1 MLAELAIDDLVL
13 IAQARLEFAPG
24 LNVITGETGAGKT
37 LLTQGIGLLLG
48 QKGEEGLIRPGAERA
63 LVQAV
68 FEDEGGEAGDGDA
81 VAVARQITRGGRSRA
96 YLDGVVSSVAA
107 VEAAL
112 RDRVAFYGQLEHARL
127 LQLER
132 QLDLL
137 DSAAGLE
144 DRAAAYAQAYA
155 AARSLDRELDALRA
169 QGHDRDRELDLL
181 RFQVDEIEAAGLEP
195 GEDERL
201 ALERD
206 RLRHAEKLVERVG
219 GALRLLG
226 GGEEGAALDALR
238 TGEGLLGEAE
248 ALDLTL
254 EPLTSRLS
262 GVVAEAEDLAAALRD
277 YLDGLDVD
285 PAHRDAVEQRYDRF
299 RTLARKYGASADD
312 IIAFAGEASERIGAL
327 ERLEAD
333 ETELLARLDQAK
345 AAAVAAAGRLSEAR
359 AAAAPAFAEAV
370 LAELKGLAMPHARF
384 AVELQPRGEGWQA
397 LGPRGAE
404 EAEFVFSANPGLPP
418 RPLRETASGGELS
431 RAMLAIKS
439 FVHLGNDVQT
449 LIFDE
454 VDTGIGGV
462 TANVLGERLAA
473 LASTTQIVC
482 ITHLPQV
489 AAFAERQFV
498 ITKSSDPAA
507 DMTETTVA
515 LVEGDG
521 RLDELCRMLGATP
534 DDTAAR
540 EHAQQLLERAA
551 GGGR

>member
-1 MLAELAIDDLVL
+1 M
-13 IAQARLEFAPG
+13 
-24 LNVITGETGAGKT
+24 
-37 LLTQGIGLLLG
+37 
-48 QKGEEGLIRPGAERA
+48 
-63 LVQAV
+63 
-68 FEDEGGEAGDGDA
+68 
-81 VAVARQITRGGRSRA
+81 
-96 YLDGVVSSVAA
+96 
-107 VEAAL
+107 
-112 RDRVAFYGQLEHARL
+112 
-127 LQLER
+127 
-132 QLDLL
+132 
-137 DSAAGLE
+137 
-144 DRAAAYAQAYA
+144 
-155 AARSLDRELDALRA
+155 
-169 QGHDRDRELDLL
+169 
-181 RFQVDEIEAAGLEP
+181 
-195 GEDERL
+195 
-201 ALERD
+201 
-206 RLRHAEKLVERVG
+206 G

-238 TGEGLLGEAE
+238 SGEGLLGEAE

-254 EPLTSRLS
+254 EPLASRLG

-473 LASTTQIVC
+473 LAE
-482 ITHLPQV
+482 HHADRLHH
-489 AAFAERQFV
+489 A
-498 ITKSSDPAA
+498 PAA
-507 DMTETTVA
+507 GRRLRRAPVRDHEVERPGGRHDRDDRRPRRGRRSSRRA
-515 LVEGDG
+515 LPHAG
-521 RLDELCRMLGATP
+521 RHARRHRGPGAR
-534 DDTAAR
+534 AAAPR
-540 EHAQQLLERAA
+540 A
-551 GGGR
+551 GGGRRALTRPPAAGSRRLPSRRGPLLYLRPK